1 MSLSRSHRQLLVEAQ
16 AQLQEAT
23 HVVQDILT
31 GKAGLELFDIACDAL
46 NVAAVKLRFIQI
58 ELAAQEE
65 KAINLEPEAAEDD
78 TLPPD

>member
-1 MSLSRSHRQLLVEAQ
+1 MVEAH

-23 HVVQDILT
+23 QLVQDMLT
-31 GKAGLELFDIACDAL
+31 GRAGAELFEAACEAL
-46 NVAAVKLRFIQI
+46 NVAAVKLRFIQL

-65 KAINLEPEAAEDD
+65 EAVNPETAITAEDD

>member
-1 MSLSRSHRQLLVEAQ
+1 MVEAH

-23 HVVQDILT
+23 QLVQDMLT
-31 GKAGLELFDIACDAL
+31 GRAGAELFEAACEAL
-46 NVAAVKLRFIQI
+46 NVAAVKPRFIQL

-65 KAINLEPEAAEDD
+65 EAVNPETAITAEDD

>member
-1 MSLSRSHRQLLVEAQ
+1 MVEAY

-23 HVVQDILT
+23 QLVQDMLT
-31 GKAGLELFDIACDAL
+31 GRAGAELFEAACEAL
-46 NVAAVKLRFIQI
+46 NVAAVKLRFIQL

-65 KAINLEPEAAEDD
+65 EAVNPETAITAEDD

>member
-1 MSLSRSHRQLLVEAQ
+1 MVEAH

-23 HVVQDILT
+23 QLVQDILT
-31 GKAGLELFDIACDAL
+31 GRAGAELFEAACEAL
-46 NVAAVKLRFIQI
+46 NVAAVKLRFIQL

-65 KAINLEPEAAEDD
+65 EAVNPETAITAEDD

>member
-1 MSLSRSHRQLLVEAQ
+1 MVEAY

-23 HVVQDILT
+23 QLVQDILT
-31 GKAGLELFDIACDAL
+31 GRAGAELFEAACEAL
-46 NVAAVKLRFIQI
+46 NVAAVKLRFIQL

-65 KAINLEPEAAEDD
+65 EAVNPETAITAEDD